1 MLNSLHTLPFNN
13 LSGREFKSNFE
24 NTNGVLLDVRT
35 PEEFAAGHIEGSLNI
50 DIFNPNFRDLID
62 ALDNTKEYFVYCRSG
77 NRSGQACML
86 MSELG
91 LKSNNLMGG
100 IGAWPF

>member
-13 LSGREFKSNFE
+13 LNGRDFKSNFE

-35 PEEFAAGHIEGSLNI
+35 PEEFAAGHIEGAINI
-50 DIFNPNFRDLID
+50 DIFNPDFRDRID
-62 ALDNTKEYFVYCRSG
+62 VLDKNKEYYVYCRSG

-86 MSELG
+86 MAEMG
-91 LKSNNLMGG
+91 YKSNNLMGG